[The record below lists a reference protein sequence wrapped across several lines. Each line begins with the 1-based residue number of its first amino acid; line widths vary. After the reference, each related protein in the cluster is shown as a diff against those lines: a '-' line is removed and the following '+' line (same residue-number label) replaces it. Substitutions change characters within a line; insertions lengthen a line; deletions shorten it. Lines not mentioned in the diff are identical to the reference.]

1 MSNDLLPCPFCGGEV
16 GFHKDE
22 DCNGCHY
29 IWCHSCDGMF
39 DLSAKADPENDT
51 ETLEELNERI
61 APIWNNRAQQS
72 APAGYVMVP
81 VEMID
86 SFPEINPNNYSHD
99 QVCDLNAWGCD
110 LVLAALAAAPKAECT
125 NSDSW
130 NCKYCNKTK
139 DCEALKDPRNFAAP
153 KAEPVQRPVAQVSID
168 VDGSN
173 KRLTWY
179 SHKAM
184 HEIPEWTKLYAAPQ
198 PVANQ
203 LIKGMA
209 DALRHALKELDTETP
224 EDIDYGQLY
233 SALAAYEAFKVEPAH
248 SDDARDA
255 LVVAL
260 DALIADYDGEIH
272 NEYGGTSMLDS
283 RLSEINYAREALAA
297 YRAAQEKK

>member
-1 MSNDLLPCPFCGGEV
+1 MTELLSCPFCGGEA

-72 APAGYVMVP
+72 APAGYVLVP
-81 VEMID
+81 VEPTHEMLEALWGR
-86 SFPEINPNNYSHD
+86 SFD
-99 QVCDLNAWGCD
+99 QFDEGGAKKIARIKYQGL
-110 LVLAALAAAPKAECT
+110 LAAAPKAECT

-153 KAEPVQRPVAQVSID
+153 KAEQPPVQEPLDQYDAGLLNDFGGGNVEWWQDYIRAELGRAHDFYQSQVA
-168 VDGSN
+168 
-173 KRLTWY
+173 
-179 SHKAM
+179 
-184 HEIPEWTKLYAAPQ
+184 AAPQ
-198 PVANQ
+198 PV
-203 LIKGMA
+203 
-209 DALRHALKELDTETP
+209 
-224 EDIDYGQLY
+224 
-233 SALAAYEAFKVEPAH
+233 

-272 NEYGGTSMLDS
+272 NEYDGTSMLDS